1 MITSICFTFIL
12 LYILYSIST
21 EDINTMLISENK
33 LISFAISGQLYLLC
47 IGLSNG
53 KIYTIK
59 LILNKSFSML
69 LIYIL
74 MFSISYIVIRFAE

>member
-1 MITSICFTFIL
+1 
-12 LYILYSIST
+12 
-21 EDINTMLISENK
+21 MLISENK
-33 LISFAISGQLYLLC
+33 LISFTISGLLYLLC

-59 LILNKSFSML
+59 LILNNGFSML

-74 MFSISYIVIRFAE
+74 MFSISYISYKIYGVNSLGMGDINLSSVSTLWL